1 MADRDK
7 VEVDDASSQIGL
19 AAETPAILDN
29 ANSWPLAL
37 TKIKH
42 QVTLML
48 KFDSMSEKH
57 CNGGSCEQ
65 SCAAEVKADIIAS
78 GEPVNGG

>member
-1 MADRDK
+1 MADREK
-7 VEVDDASSQIGL
+7 VEVEDAPSQIGL
-19 AAETPAILDN
+19 AAETPAVWDN

-37 TKIKH
+37 TKIEH

-48 KFDSMSEKH
+48 KFDRMSEKH
-57 CNGGSCEQ
+57 RNGGSCEQ
-65 SCAAEVKADIIAS
+65 SCAAEMKANIIAS